1 MFDEGGGPSGH
12 STDKGSRPTC
22 QTLIWEAE
30 KVGYAVTDAPH
41 QAGRTAQDL
50 QRPHNPAWER
60 HSVQHGYICVE
71 QHYSTASYVWRSELK
86 QDIYP
91 YSHGSSS
98 LHCIL
103 RSPKNST
110 SSRLWN
116 ILANSHK
123 PPSCRKAWTESK
135 RLNKLNFNCVIFG
148 VSLLRM
154 NIFYIFMYDTIKR
167 SFVFNRY

>member
-12 STDKGSRPTC
+12 STDKSSRPTC
-22 QTLIWEAE
+22 QTLIREAE

-50 QRPHNPAWER
+50 QRPHNPAWDR
-60 HSVQHGYICVE
+60 HSVLHGYICVE
-71 QHYSTASYVWRSELK
+71 QPYSTASYVWGSELK

-91 YSHGSSS
+91 YSHGSYS

-103 RSPKNST
+103 RSRKNST

-123 PPSCRKAWTESK
+123 PPSSRKAWTESE
-135 RLNKLNFNCVIFG
+135 RLNKPNFNCVIFG
-148 VSLLRM
+148 VSLITQNEHILY
-154 NIFYIFMYDTIKR
+154 FH
-167 SFVFNRY
+167 VRYN